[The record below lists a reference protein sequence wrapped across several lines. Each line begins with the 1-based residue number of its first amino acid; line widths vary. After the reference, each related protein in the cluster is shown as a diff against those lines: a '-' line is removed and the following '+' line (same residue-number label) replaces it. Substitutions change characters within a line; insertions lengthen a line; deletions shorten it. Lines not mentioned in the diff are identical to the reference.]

1 MRSWLN
7 YLRTTKITSKTFQ
20 RIYMYFAKTSDSKLE
35 LFISN
40 KKLLNIPFLENAW
53 VEMGKHT

>member
-20 RIYMYFAKTSDSKLE
+20 SIYMYFAKTSDSKLE
-35 LFISN
+35 LLISN

>member
-35 LFISN
+35 LLISN